1 MKENPE
7 SRYWKI
13 GPVYV
18 KKAFLL
24 TVLAAGSIAAI
35 GYFGLPTELLPKPPA
50 GTVYRYNDPA
60 LQELSGHV
68 QILDDQGVIRYDG
81 PVEKGVCTGF
91 GRIYGENGD
100 LVYDGP
106 LVEGRYDGKVGRIYR
121 DGKLVYRGGFRDGL
135 YDGAGT
141 LFDYENNEIL
151 NGGFIAGEPDGV
163 CKSYN
168 LSWRLVSTIAF
179 ENGEMKPE
187 DSYVNLGGG
196 TRYWPPDLE
205 GSGPIVSENLE
216 PTVSAGLEP
225 TVSAELEQTVSESVA
240 PTDSQEGESILGRL
254 RNGIFHFLLNLTG

>member
-7 SRYWKI
+7 FRYWKI

-18 KKAFLL
+18 KKTFLL

-81 PVEKGVCTGF
+81 PVEKGVCTGS

-135 YDGAGT
+135 YDGPGT

-151 NGGFIAGEPDGV
+151 NGGFIAGEPDV
-163 CKSYN
+163 LCRSYD
-168 LSWRLVSTIAF
+168 LDWRPISTIAV
-179 ENGEMKPE
+179 ENGEMKPD
-187 DSYVNLGGG
+187 DSSVNLDGG
-196 TRYWPPDLE
+196 TQNWPPELE
-205 GSGPIVSENLE
+205 ISGPFVSASPE
-216 PTVSAGLEP
+216 PTAG
-225 TVSAELEQTVSESVA
+225 ESVA
-240 PTDSQEGESILGRL
+240 PTDSQDGDSILGRL
-254 RNGIFHFLLNLTG
+254 RSGIFHFLLNLTG